1 MRKLWGA
8 LFILCLLPMALAINV
23 DVKKLSSEETMISG
37 IDNSVPVQLQITNN
51 GPSSNFKF
59 YTIGYFSFS
68 DFNQNTNSTTQIQID
83 KGETKK
89 VTLLAFK
96 RPDAKLSGKTTFS
109 YFIQSDDKSEVEEKL
124 TINIAELGDSFEIGS
139 GTIDPETRSISIY
152 IKNKLNYDF
161 DKVNVKFSSPFFNLE
176 KEVALK
182 AYESKSF
189 TIELN
194 REDFD
199 KLNAG
204 FYTLNAK
211 VNYKTESANIEGKIE
226 FKEKDLLET
235 KSNNYGFLI
244 VTNVIEKSN
253 EGNTIVNS
261 ETTIKKNI
269 FTRLF
274 TTYSPEPTQVEREGT
289 KVYYTW
295 IKKLNPGESIEITVK
310 TNWLLPFLLI
320 FFFVTLVY
328 FTRKYVTQKVQVKKR
343 VSFVKAKGGEFAL
356 KVTLIAEAREFV
368 ENVRIIDRLPPLVK
382 MFERFGGELPDK
394 ISKDKKRLEWHYNY
408 LDAGEKR
415 IMTYI
420 VYSKV
425 GVLGKFA
432 LPGAICRYQK
442 EGKEKESN
450 SNKAFFISEQ
460 KDRRYLN

>member
-1 MRKLWGA
+1 M
-8 LFILCLLPMALAINV
+8 
-23 DVKKLSSEETMISG
+23 
-37 IDNSVPVQLQITNN
+37 
-51 GPSSNFKF
+51 
-59 YTIGYFSFS
+59 
-68 DFNQNTNSTTQIQID
+68 
-83 KGETKK
+83 
-89 VTLLAFK
+89 
-96 RPDAKLSGKTTFS
+96 
-109 YFIQSDDKSEVEEKL
+109 
-124 TINIAELGDSFEIGS
+124 
-139 GTIDPETRSISIY
+139 
-152 IKNKLNYDF
+152 
-161 DKVNVKFSSPFFNLE
+161 E
-176 KEVALK
+176 KEVSLN

-189 TIELN
+189 NIELN

-235 KSNNYGFLI
+235 KSKDYGFFI
-244 VTNVIEKSN
+244 VTNVIDKSN
-253 EGNTIVNS
+253 EGNTVVNS

-295 IKKLNPGESIEITVK
+295 IQKLNPGESIEITVK

-320 FFFVTLVY
+320 FFFVTLIY

-415 IMTYI
+415 VMTYI